1 MKQTVFS
8 VPKMDCASEEQM
20 IRTALDGVAG
30 VRGIACDLAG
40 RTVRV
45 VHDGEPTAIAE
56 RLTPLGLGAAVVE
69 TTEASESAIPV
80 ELDPVRERRTLKIL
94 LAVNATMFAVG
105 LVAGIVAGSTGLL
118 SDSLDMFADAT
129 VFALS
134 LYAVGRGKATQL
146 RAAHVSGWL
155 QAILAVAAL
164 AEVVR
169 HFIQGGA
176 PEAPIMMVIATF
188 SLVAN
193 SFCLWLMT
201 KHRGGGAHMKAS
213 TIFLANDVL
222 ANLGVIA
229 AGIVVE
235 FTHSQYPDLVIGA
248 MIALVVFWGARRILR
263 LRSDGA

>member
-1 MKQTVFS
+1 MKQTLFS

-20 IRTALDGVAG
+20 VRTALDGLAG

-45 VHDGEPTAIAE
+45 VHDGEPSAVEA
-56 RLTPLGLGAAVVE
+56 RLVPLGLGVAVVE
-69 TTEASESAIPV
+69 TTEANESAIPV

-105 LVAGIVAGSTGLL
+105 LIAGIIAGSTGLL
-118 SDSLDMFADAT
+118 ADSLDMFADAM

-134 LYAVGRGKATQL
+134 LYAVSRGKATQL

-155 QAILAVAAL
+155 QAVLAVAAL
-164 AEVVR
+164 GEVVR
-169 HFIQGGA
+169 HFSQGGA
-176 PEAPIMMVIATF
+176 PDAPIMMVIATVSF
-188 SLVAN
+188 LAN

-201 KHRGGGAHMKAS
+201 KHRDGGAHMKAS

-222 ANLGVIA
+222 ANLGVIV
-229 AGIVVE
+229 AGIIVE
-235 FTHSQYPDLVIGA
+235 FTGSQYADLAIGTI
-248 MIALVVFWGARRILR
+248 IALVVLWGARRILR
-263 LRSDGA
+263 LR